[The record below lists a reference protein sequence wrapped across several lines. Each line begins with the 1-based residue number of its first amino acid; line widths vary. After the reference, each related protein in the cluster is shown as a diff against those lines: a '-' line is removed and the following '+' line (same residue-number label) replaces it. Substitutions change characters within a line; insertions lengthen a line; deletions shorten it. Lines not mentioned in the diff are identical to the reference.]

1 MNLQMLLRELKEN
14 LKKALGDEIEDIILY
29 GSYARGDYSRES
41 DIDILL
47 VVKEK
52 LDLHKYEKVNEIAT
66 KLSLKYEIVISI
78 MDYPKKDFM
87 SLDSPFL
94 QSVKKEGIKIE

>member
-1 MNLQMLLRELKEN
+1 MDLQILLRELKEN
-14 LKKALGDEIEDIILY
+14 VEKVLGDEIEDLILY

-47 VVKEK
+47 IVKQK
-52 LDLHKYEKVNEIAT
+52 LDLNKYEKINEMVT
-66 KLSLKYEIVISI
+66 KLSLKYGAVISI
-78 MDYPKKDFM
+78 LDYPKDAFT